1 MPGYVLSRK
10 QSKVGSL
17 HQERKALL
25 GRGVEGKEDTGTGDS
40 APEFTLCRV
49 TSTLSAMKCE
59 ILTPD
64 GSRRFMLLRMIGSAS
79 QAQEEPSSQWKK
91 LDCLDTED
99 VASAEQEPTGLPHC
113 G

>member
-1 MPGYVLSRK
+1 M
-10 QSKVGSL
+10 QSHK
-17 HQERKALL
+17 HI
-25 GRGVEGKEDTGTGDS
+25 
-40 APEFTLCRV
+40 V
-49 TSTLSAMKCE
+49 TAMKWE

>member
-1 MPGYVLSRK
+1 MIQHLNLPYG
-10 QSKVGSL
+10 
-17 HQERKALL
+17 
-25 GRGVEGKEDTGTGDS
+25 
-40 APEFTLCRV
+40 V
-49 TSTLSAMKCE
+49 TSTLSAMKWE